1 EGGGSSSENNQE
13 GQGET
18 PPVRVEVVS
27 IETDVWVAALLAY
40 ALYPHIR
47 RVRVVVRQQSGLNNQ
62 AVVNCIDVLELFEA
76 LAKMENWPHSFT
88 DLQRCLPVIASYMLN
103 GTDFTPTLSGLS
115 SFFMFQSYF
124 ELAKNAENHQFVK
137 ALGTKIIE
145 DGVVTGLHLE
155 RQELVK
161 FVALAYFVKNKSLFA
176 NALPGYQVTGDKHG
190 GEVDDTRRW
199 VEAIQERT
207 AEKWY
212 GAGNLSKAAPNYDAA
227 ELCVLRMSWL
237 VEYWL
242 SVVPSGSPGSD
253 ASARYPIEVPKWD
266 G

>member
-1 EGGGSSSENNQE
+1 
-13 GQGET
+13 
-18 PPVRVEVVS
+18 
-27 IETDVWVAALLAY
+27 
-40 ALYPHIR
+40 
-47 RVRVVVRQQSGLNNQ
+47 
-62 AVVNCIDVLELFEA
+62 
-76 LAKMENWPHSFT
+76 
-88 DLQRCLPVIASYMLN
+88 
-103 GTDFTPTLSGLS
+103 
-115 SFFMFQSYF
+115 
-124 ELAKNAENHQFVK
+124 HQFVK

-212 GAGNLSKAAPNYDAA
+212 GAGNLSKSRP
-227 ELCVLRMSWL
+227 ELRCRRTLRPPDVVVGRVL
-237 VEYWL
+237 
-242 SVVPSGSPGSD
+242 
-253 ASARYPIEVPKWD
+253 AFCCA
-266 G
+266 